1 MKRTLLTLTWEGYC
15 RLWNVTM
22 LVFANTSTC
31 DLSKGDGRATL
42 QYMIRYK
49 NRVHLWAYQKR
60 QSSGAFSKH
69 WNCKSITHLATKCV
83 VVLFVMKGRPR
94 TWLSRVAFSHAVRY
108 RVPAWRFYRR
118 EKQTEAHKS
127 ETNFVHSSKK
137 NGKARHGLTG
147 STKGGPREC
156 C

>member
-1 MKRTLLTLTWEGYC
+1 MKRTLLTLAWEGYC

-31 DLSKGDGRATL
+31 DLSKGDGSATL
-42 QYMIRYK
+42 LYMIRYK
-49 NRVHLWAYQKR
+49 NRVHLWAFQKR
-60 QSSGAFSKH
+60 QSSGAFSKL
-69 WNCKSITHLATKCV
+69 WNSATKCV
-83 VVLFVMKGRPR
+83 VVLFVMKGRPL
-94 TWLSRVAFSHAVRY
+94 TWLSRAAFSHAVRY

-118 EKQTEAHKS
+118 EKQTEAHNS
-127 ETNFVHSSKK
+127 ETNFVHSGKK